1 MSGMKL
7 RDSIRAPVR
16 YGEDEYETPSQISL
30 RHGYDDSFDDSIE
43 LGESGRPRP
52 QKRRRLNIVP
62 FNPNLPPAAFPS
74 LSRPQA
80 GRDSIAS
87 AQNRG
92 VGDSQQHMKTSDV
105 TLPLR
110 NAGTTPTVPSP
121 PSETER
127 VPMDQL
133 DNHIASNNMDNPVY
147 ARNVN
152 VARMTRADAP
162 PATEDMVTSPDSD
175 DDPLPDASQVLLDAV
190 SIFCLLP
197 CQFN

>member
-7 RDSIRAPVR
+7 RDTIRAPVR

-43 LGESGRPRP
+43 LGESGRPRL
-52 QKRRRLNIVP
+52 QKRRRPNTVP
-62 FNPNLPPAAFPS
+62 YNPNLPPAAFPS
-74 LSRPQA
+74 LSRPQP
-80 GRDSIAS
+80 GHDSTAS

-92 VGDSQQHMKTSDV
+92 VGDSQQHMQTSDV
-105 TLPLR
+105 ALPLR
-110 NAGTTPTVPSP
+110 NAGSIPTVPSP
-121 PSETER
+121 QSVIEQ

-147 ARNVN
+147 VRNVN
-152 VARMTRADAP
+152 MARMTRADAP
-162 PATEDMVTSPDSD
+162 PGTEDMVTSPDSD

-190 SIFCLLP
+190 SILCLLP
-197 CQFN
+197 C